1 MATLTRKDTFHGFVV
16 HLIRNTIGILE
27 KLVENVSRLVLK
39 RVRKALADDRW
50 CPKPAISQSF
60 CVEREDD
67 TQNKEEIDGVYKTK
81 NRRRE
86 KKPTRLYK

>member
-1 MATLTRKDTFHGFVV
+1 MATLTRKDVFHGYAV

-39 RVRKALADDRW
+39 RVRKALADDDRW
-50 CPKPAISQSF
+50 CLKPAISQSF

-67 TQNKEEIDGVYKTK
+67 TQNKEEI
-81 NRRRE
+81 RRCI
-86 KKPTRLYK
+86 KQK